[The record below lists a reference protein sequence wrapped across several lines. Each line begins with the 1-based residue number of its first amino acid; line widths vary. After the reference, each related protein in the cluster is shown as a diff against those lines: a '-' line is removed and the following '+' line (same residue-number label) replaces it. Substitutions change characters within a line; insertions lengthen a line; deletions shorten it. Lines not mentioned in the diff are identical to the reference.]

1 MQLTSESFSSGSPIP
16 GEFAFAVIDPVNHI
30 AVSTNRNPQLAWSD
44 VPEGTRSFALICHDY
59 DVPSSIEDVN
69 QEDREIP
76 ESLPRDIFFH
86 WVLIDIPADVRE
98 IPSGSHSDR
107 VTPTGKPGPAAPHGA
122 RHGVNDYTKWFA
134 GDENMRG
141 DYYSYD
147 GPAPPWNDSIVHH
160 YVFTLYAL
168 DVPHINVHGDLT
180 GVNAQLAIAGHVLG
194 EASISGTYTLNPRI
208 QQN

>member
-1 MQLTSESFSSGSPIP
+1 MELTSESFSNGSPFP

-44 VPEGTRSFALICHDY
+44 VPEDTRSFALICHDY

-69 QEDREIP
+69 QEDREIS

-98 IPSGSHSDR
+98 IPAGSHSDR
-107 VTPTGKPGPAAPHGA
+107 VTPTGKPGPAAPQGA

-134 GDENMRG
+134 SDENMRG
-141 DYYSYD
+141 DYYGYD
-147 GPAPPWNDSIVHH
+147 GPAPPWNESIVHH
-160 YVFTLYAL
+160 YVLPSMHWTSRMSKFR
-168 DVPHINVHGDLT
+168 
-180 GVNAQLAIAGHVLG
+180 VN
-194 EASISGTYTLNPRI
+194 
-208 QQN
+208 

>member
-76 ESLPRDIFFH
+76 ESLPRDIFFR

-98 IPSGSHSDR
+98 IPSGRHSDR
-107 VTPTGKPGPAAPHGA
+107 VTPTGKPRPAAPHGA

-134 GDENMRG
+134 SDENKRG
-141 DYYSYD
+141 DYYGYD

-168 DVPHINVHGDLT
+168 DIPHVKVLT
-180 GVNAQLAIAGHVLG
+180 RISIYSQRG
-194 EASISGTYTLNPRI
+194 ESS
-208 QQN
+208 